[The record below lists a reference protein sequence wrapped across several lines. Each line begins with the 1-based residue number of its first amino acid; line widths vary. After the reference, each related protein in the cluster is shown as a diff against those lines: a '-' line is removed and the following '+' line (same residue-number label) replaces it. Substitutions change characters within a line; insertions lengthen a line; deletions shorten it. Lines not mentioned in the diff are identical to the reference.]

1 MHGLALSLFT
11 LSLFTLSLFVLSR
24 RALSRRA
31 LSRCAAH
38 LSCMALACVCTPS
51 AGQAPGPDRYSID
64 QPLVANAGANAG
76 DPVRGRAIVAN
87 RQLGLCLLCHTGPI
101 PEERF
106 QGNLAPDLA
115 GAGARWTAGQ
125 LRARMVD
132 AGRFNPATIMPA
144 YYRTEGFNRVP
155 AALQG
160 KTLLTAQQIEDVVAY
175 LQTLTSTYPPS
186 ALTKEP
192 TP

>member
-1 MHGLALSLFT
+1 MHGLALSLFA
-11 LSLFTLSLFVLSR
+11 LRLFVLSR
-24 RALSRRA
+24 CVLFRRA
-31 LSRCAAH
+31 LSRCTAQ
-38 LSCMALACVCTPS
+38 LSCMALACVCAPS
-51 AGQAPGPDRYSID
+51 AGQVPGPDRYSID
-64 QPLVANAGANAG
+64 QPLVANAGANASPGAG

-144 YYRTEGFNRVP
+144 YYRTEGLNRVP

-175 LQTLTSTYPPS
+175 LQTLTSSPS